1 MIKKFSSYIST
12 VTLIF
17 LSLTSVSAFA
27 QQRVVEESLVYDD
40 PTVAKPGKWIFG
52 ASIDYLNTSANS
64 ETKDSTGDANGYQK
78 SNSSQIGG
86 SAYVG
91 YGDFSILANYAPS
104 KTTINNTS
112 GVKTAE
118 TAWLG
123 EVNLRWLIMDLKTQ
137 YFVPYVLGGYVR
149 YMSSGTSTG
158 SWTGWQKGTI
168 EGPGLGVGGI
178 VPLSEKYGFRADI
191 KQYYANTK
199 NTNSNSSYNTTDKQQ
214 FWMITATAYYNITQN
229 VNIQVGAQNN
239 FIQGIPYSSQTGVYG
254 KVGYTFH

>member
-1 MIKKFSSYIST
+1 MKLNNIYKFFPIFVFALSSFST
-12 VTLIF
+12 
-17 LSLTSVSAFA
+17 FA

-40 PTVAKPGKWIFG
+40 PTVARPGKWIFG
-52 ASIDYLNTSANS
+52 LSVDYLNTSANS

-78 SNSSQIGG
+78 SNSSQVGG
-86 SAYVG
+86 SAVLG
-91 YGDFSILANYAPS
+91 YGDLSLLINYAPS
-104 KTTINNTS
+104 KTTINNNS

-123 EVNLRWLIMDLKTQ
+123 EVNLRWLIMDLKTK

-158 SWTGWQKGTI
+158 TWTGWQKGTI

-178 VPLSEKYGFRADI
+178 VPLTEKYGFRADI
-191 KQYYANTK
+191 KQYYANSTT
-199 NTNSNSSYNTTDKQQ
+199 TNSNVSYNTTDKQQ

-229 VNIQVGAQNN
+229 INFQLGAQNN
-239 FIQGIPYSSQTGVYG
+239 FIQGIPYSSQTGFYG
-254 KVGYTFH
+254 KLGYTFH